1 MNLLQK
7 EKQVDAIIDKI
18 CARFKLA
25 TTERQWRDFA
35 YCLSLLQFSAKS
47 INKNIYLFKKLKM
60 RLKFYEISFFSIIN
74 EFYLGIHRLIESL
87 PLLKDKIH
95 HKQVLKA
102 LQSVIEQTKKKPNT
116 KVACIELEEKIEELL
131 KGKDKSNEDDS
142 EVMPPPPVPKLRKR
156 NSRRRKRSSS
166 EEEEDDNIDSDPD
179 SAPVTKST
187 FLPI

>member
-60 RLKFYEISFFSIIN
+60 HLKFCEISFFSIIN

-131 KGKDKSNEDDS
+131 KVKDKVNEDDS

-179 SAPVTKST
+179 PAPVTKSI